1 MKTNN
6 DIRLLNAVSDLSRKV
21 DQLQRTGTQS
31 AFFYGTDSIV
41 ADFTA
46 NVESA
51 ISFLEPIYNQGII
64 CRINSGNTGTFTIMS
79 SGLYLINL
87 NIFASPSVLDAQMRI
102 AVEPAGT
109 SGFLQTQQVNM
120 MGSSARTA
128 MTAMTTQYL
137 DEGDSLLIT
146 LIFPT
151 NTSVVIRREG
161 VTPYKSPYLSLTQLT
176 GGYDVTNSPNEWYG
190 EGNEDL

>member
-1 MKTNN
+1 MNN
-6 DIRLLNAVSDLSRKV
+6 EIRLINAVSDLSRKV

-31 AFFYGTDSIV
+31 AFFYGTDSVV

-64 CRINSGNTGTFTIMS
+64 CRINSGTTGTFTIMS

-87 NIFASPSVLDAQMRI
+87 NIFASPSVADAQMRI
-102 AVEPAGT
+102 LVEPADGL
-109 SGFLQTQQVNM
+109 GFLQTQQVNM
-120 MGSSARTA
+120 AGASLRTA
-128 MTAMTTQYL
+128 MTATTTQYL
-137 DEGDSLLIT
+137 NEGDSLLIT

-151 NTSVVIRREG
+151 NTSVIIRREG
-161 VTPYKSPYLSLTQLT
+161 ITAYKSPYLSLTQLT
-176 GGYDVTNSPNEWYG
+176 GGYNVTNSPNEWYG
-190 EGNEDL
+190 DESEDL